1 MKENDTEER
10 ILKAAET
17 EFFTKGFDG
26 ARTTSIAERAGV
38 THAMLHYYFRSKAL
52 LFERVV
58 NQRHT

>member
-52 LFERVV
+52 LFEHR
-58 NQRHT
+58 

>member
-26 ARTTSIAERAGV
+26 ARTTSIAERSD
-38 THAMLHYYFRSKAL
+38 TRHAPL
-52 LFERVV
+52 LFPEQGAAFR
-58 NQRHT
+58 TCSK